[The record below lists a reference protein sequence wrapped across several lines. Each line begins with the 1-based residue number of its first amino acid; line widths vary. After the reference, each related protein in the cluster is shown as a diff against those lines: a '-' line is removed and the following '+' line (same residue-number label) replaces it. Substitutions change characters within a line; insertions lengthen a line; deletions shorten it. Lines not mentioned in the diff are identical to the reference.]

1 MDIKMAQ
8 ERASINQDPLFL
20 VLLGLMKSYN
30 MLDYSRLLQTLEG
43 YGATLKMRGI
53 LVELW

>member
-1 MDIKMAQ
+1 MDLKMAQ

-43 YGATLKMRGI
+43 YGAALKMRGI
-53 LVELW
+53 FVELW